1 MWRAS
6 RLFGRGGLI
15 LSGWA
20 RPAGEGVWEAAIP
33 KEEVDL
39 LASPVGI
46 FPFLLR
52 HPWGPGAWGP
62 GAGRRKIR
70 GVLLAPVPGWDDGI
84 FVVPPILRGGFLR
97 PPRAFLPGDLAQMIL
112 DLSATGGGSRVL
124 AQLREAPSRLARGEI
139 PRWGFGSPQANLAAW
154 GGRVARLPGGT
165 EGLLLALLR
174 LRGEDPV
181 VWARASA
188 ALAPFL
194 GGGA

>member
-1 MWRAS
+1 M
-6 RLFGRGGLI
+6 
-15 LSGWA
+15 
-20 RPAGEGVWEAAIP
+20 EV
-33 KEEVDL
+33 EVDL

-70 GVLLAPVPGWDDGI
+70 GVLLAPVPGWDD
-84 FVVPPILRGGFLR
+84 
-97 PPRAFLPGDLAQMIL
+97 L